1 MMQHLIRQTVT
12 GLLFSAATLHTATAQ
27 LNEPMPGRIL
37 TAGISLHATDLWGD
51 IGTSEMAHHY
61 NNSHYRSNL
70 KGAAGLWARY
80 DVWPFLGV
88 RLGLAGGTLYASD
101 RFNQQLA
108 DRRSS
113 DLDKAYL
120 LYLRNLDVKT
130 HLYEASLMLE
140 LQPLRIAARSEAARF
155 PLQPWLGAG
164 LAVFH
169 FDPRGSHYD
178 PEAGTTR
185 WVKLRP
191 LHLEGE
197 GLPGGPEGFSRTQLA
212 IPLSGGLRYE
222 AGRRLSLSLDLVYR
236 YTCTDYLDGV
246 SRSYVDPAV
255 FDQHLSPEQAALA
268 YQMYDKTLLLDAT
281 RKHPVGDVRGN
292 PAVKDG
298 YMSWGLSIGWKLGN

>member
-1 MMQHLIRQTVT
+1 MKQIIAT
-12 GLLFSAATLHTATAQ
+12 LLLSAAALHTATAQ

-51 IGTSEMAHHY
+51 IGTSEMAD
-61 NNSHYRSNL
+61 HYRNGHYRANL

-80 DVWPFLGV
+80 DAWPFLGL
-88 RLGLAGGTLYASD
+88 RLGMTAGTLYASD

-108 DRRSS
+108 DGRSS

-140 LQPLRIAARSEAARF
+140 LQPLRIAARSDAARF
-155 PLQPWLGAG
+155 PLQPYLGAG

-169 FDPRGSHYD
+169 FDPRGSYYD
-178 PEAGTTR
+178 AENGTTT

-197 GLPGGPEGFSRTQLA
+197 GLPGGPEGYKRTQLA
-212 IPLSGGLRYE
+212 IPISGGLRYE
-222 AGRRLSLSLDLVYR
+222 VNRSLSLSLDVIYR
-236 YTCTDYLDGV
+236 YTFTDYLDGV
-246 SRSYVDPAV
+246 SHSYVNPAI
-255 FDQHLSPEQAALA
+255 FDRHLSPEQAALA
-268 YQMYDKTLLLDAT
+268 YQMYDKTPLLDDS
-281 RKHPVGDVRGN
+281 RRHPVGDVRGN

-298 YMSWGLSIGWKLGN
+298 YMSWGLSIGWRLGN